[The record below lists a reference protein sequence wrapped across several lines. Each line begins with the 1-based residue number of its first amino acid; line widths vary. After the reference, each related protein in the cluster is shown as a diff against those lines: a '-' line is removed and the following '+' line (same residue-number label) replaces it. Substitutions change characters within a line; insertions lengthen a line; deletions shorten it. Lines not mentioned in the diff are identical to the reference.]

1 MTKYILSLLSACILG
16 SFFIINP
23 VPALAK
29 GPTLSKAEAMKIADR
44 EMDMIGYKRSE
55 WKAQADKNNTVWKKA
70 NARRRDSSSPENKQF
85 IEHQEGKLK
94 GHEYWAIRYEH
105 LTLPGAAKKGKGEE
119 VWIFVAKD
127 SRRVLLVILPGS

>member
-55 WKAQADKNNTVWKKA
+55 WKAQADEKNAEWEKA
-70 NARRRDSSSPENKQF
+70 SALRRDIAPPEGRDFFEKQ
-85 IEHQEGKLK
+85 ESKLK
-94 GHEYWAIRYEH
+94 GHQYWAIRYEQ
-105 LTLPGAAKKGKGEE
+105 LVPPGGAKKKTGE
-119 VWIFVAKD
+119 VWVFVAKD
-127 SRRVLLVILPGS
+127 SGRVLLVILPGP

>member
-1 MTKYILSLLSACILG
+1 MKYLMSFWSACILV
-16 SFFIINP
+16 SLFMINP

-29 GPTLSKAEAMKIADR
+29 GPAVSKAEAMKIADR

-55 WKAQADKNNTVWKKA
+55 WKAQADENNAEWKKA

-85 IEHQEGKLK
+85 FEHQEKKLK

-105 LTLPGAAKKGKGEE
+105 LMLPGAAKKGKGEE
-119 VWIFVAKD
+119 GWIFVAKD
-127 SRRVLLVILPGS
+127 SGRVLLVILPGS

>member
-16 SFFIINP
+16 SFFIFNP
-23 VPALAK
+23 VPASAK
-29 GPTLSKAEAMKIADR
+29 GPIVSKAEAMKIADR

-55 WKAQADKNNTVWKKA
+55 WKAHADENNAEWKKVS
-70 NARRRDSSSPENKQF
+70 ARRRDSSSHENKQF
-85 IEHQEGKLK
+85 LENQEKKLK

-105 LTLPGAAKKGKGEE
+105 PMSPGVTKKGKREE
-119 VWIFVAKD
+119 VWIFVAKE